1 MRGIWLLFLTSLPA
15 SVMGLLFHSMIKEYL
30 FRPATVLVALVAG
43 AVCMILVERRKRR
56 PTCISLDD
64 MTPRL
69 ALGIGCFQCL
79 ALWPGFSRSASTIMG
94 GMLLGAKRSLATE
107 YSFIAAV
114 PIMVAATGFDM
125 LKSLSLFSVA
135 DIPFFAVGILGSFI
149 SALLAVKVFVALVG
163 RMTLA
168 PFAVYRLL
176 IAPFIYYFMVH

>member
-1 MRGIWLLFLTSLPA
+1 
-15 SVMGLLFHSMIKEYL
+15 
-30 FRPATVLVALVAG
+30 
-43 AVCMILVERRKRR
+43 
-56 PTCISLDD
+56 
-64 MTPRL
+64 
-69 ALGIGCFQCL
+69 
-79 ALWPGFSRSASTIMG
+79 
-94 GMLLGAKRSLATE
+94 
-107 YSFIAAV
+107 
-114 PIMVAATGFDM
+114 MVAATGFDM